1 MKQFLGEPKINGA
14 NDTDG
19 WLTGREKSDVLRVF
33 LPSDAM
39 RRHLAGVPLT
49 KKQISGLICGA
60 PVQLTDKLH
69 WMKYLAAKENLLQD
83 IPSESLPL
91 RESSVAGST
100 AQQTIE
106 DSFSYQAEQIRLA
119 LKEL

>member
-1 MKQFLGEPKINGA
+1 
-14 NDTDG
+14 
-19 WLTGREKSDVLRVF
+19 
-33 LPSDAM
+33 M
-39 RRHLAGVPLT
+39 RRYLAGASLT
-49 KKQISGLICGA
+49 KRQISGLVCSA
-60 PVQLTDKLH
+60 PVPLTDKLH
-69 WMKYLAAKENLLQD
+69 WVEYLAAKENLLQD